1 MKRFFPVG
9 VITMLS
15 LAKHGAAFF
24 SSKAMR
30 VSSAALKF
38 SKMKE
43 IAPTYFP
50 KSINQK
56 RYVQYLDD
64 KDNKIIAGVGP
75 AGTGKTLF
83 ACLQGIKELQRGD
96 VNKIIL
102 TRPVVPVEEDL
113 GFLPGNLNKKMDPW
127 VRPVFDLFLEYFT
140 QKDIDAMLN
149 ANVLEISPLAYMR
162 GRTFKRSF
170 IIADEM
176 QNSSPNQMMMV
187 TTRIGVGSRM
197 VLTGDLK
204 QCDKGHINGL
214 GDFIHRLHSYKEWYY
229 SGEMHKEPLGI
240 RVVEFEKEDVE
251 RSPIV
256 KHVLGIYGSE

>member
-1 MKRFFPVG
+1 
-9 VITMLS
+9 
-15 LAKHGAAFF
+15 
-24 SSKAMR
+24 
-30 VSSAALKF
+30 
-38 SKMKE
+38 
-43 IAPTYFP
+43 
-50 KSINQK
+50 
-56 RYVQYLDD
+56 
-64 KDNKIIAGVGP
+64 
-75 AGTGKTLF
+75 
-83 ACLQGIKELQRGD
+83 LQRGD

-113 GFLPGNLNKKMDPW
+113 GFLPGSLNKKMDPW
-127 VRPVFDLFLEYFT
+127 VRPVFDLFLEFFT

-204 QCDKGHINGL
+204 QCDKGHTNGL
-214 GDFIHRLHSYKEWYY
+214 GDFIHRLHTYKEWYY